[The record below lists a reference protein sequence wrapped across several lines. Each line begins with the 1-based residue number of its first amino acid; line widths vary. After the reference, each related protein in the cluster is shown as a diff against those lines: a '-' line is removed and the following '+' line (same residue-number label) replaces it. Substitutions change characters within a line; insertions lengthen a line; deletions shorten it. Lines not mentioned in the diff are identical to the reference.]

1 MMQSVEDS
9 MTDHRQQTVQVVLQ
23 ALQLV
28 TLLIGVA
35 SLFLMVGRRDGQLSS
50 NTAEIG
56 ELRDIAQD
64 LVRTSVEATSTNR
77 NQDRQLDDL
86 RARLMTLEN
95 QR

>member
-1 MMQSVEDS
+1 M
-9 MTDHRQQTVQVVLQ
+9 VLQ
-23 ALQLV
+23 ALQLI
-28 TLLIGVA
+28 TLLVGVA
-35 SLFLMVGRRDGQLSS
+35 SVFLVVGRKDARLDQ

-77 NQDRQLDDL
+77 DQDRQLDDL

>member
-1 MMQSVEDS
+1 
-9 MTDHRQQTVQVVLQ
+9 MTEQRQQTVQVVIQ
-23 ALQLV
+23 ALQLI
-28 TLLIGVA
+28 TLLVGVA
-35 SLFLMVGRRDGQLSS
+35 SVFLVVGRKDERLNQ
-50 NTAEIG
+50 NTAEIS

-77 NQDRQLDDL
+77 DQDRQLNDL